1 MKISMRDYESIVNK
15 IVNQIIFIN
24 ALGDYE
30 YHPERE
36 DFLLD
41 YFYLKYFTEYEFSVD
56 YSFEEDIFSL
66 EFYEDLAKEIESAM
80 TEEIYRQKWNDIDF
94 MRIKKVVAD
103 KVDFT
108 KNYLLKKTSFSLTDT
123 YLSELISKI
132 TEWLEDKGIEEFIKV
147 VSETGE
153 ELGNKKLP
161 RTKSKTK

>member
-94 MRIKKVVAD
+94 MRIKK
-103 KVDFT
+103 
-108 KNYLLKKTSFSLTDT
+108 LW
-123 YLSELISKI
+123 LIK
-132 TEWLEDKGIEEFIKV
+132 
-147 VSETGE
+147 
-153 ELGNKKLP
+153 
-161 RTKSKTK
+161 